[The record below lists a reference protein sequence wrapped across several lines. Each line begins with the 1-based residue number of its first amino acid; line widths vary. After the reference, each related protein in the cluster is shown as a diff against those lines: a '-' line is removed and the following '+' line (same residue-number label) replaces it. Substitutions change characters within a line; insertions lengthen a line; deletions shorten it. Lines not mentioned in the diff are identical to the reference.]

1 MAESDSSG
9 LDYNET
15 VLDHFRS
22 PRNAG
27 DLPDAN
33 AIGEASNPAMQIR
46 LLLRID
52 DGRISA
58 ARFQTKGCPASIATS
73 SVATEWLSGKPLEQ
87 ARAMTRRD
95 LLDALGGLPR
105 AKHHCPALVEKALA
119 AALAQHDNA
128 AS

>member
-1 MAESDSSG
+1 MAEPDSPG
-9 LDYNET
+9 LEYNET

-46 LLLRID
+46 LLLQIE
-52 DGRISA
+52 DGRIGA

-73 SVATEWLSGKPLEQ
+73 SVATEWLTGKPLEQ
-87 ARAMTRRD
+87 ARQMTRQD
-95 LLDALGGLPR
+95 LLDALNGLPR

-119 AALAQHDNA
+119 AALRQYDSI

>member
-1 MAESDSSG
+1 MAEPDASG
-9 LDYNET
+9 LDYNAT

-22 PRNAG
+22 PRNVG
-27 DLPDAN
+27 ELPDAN

-52 DGRISA
+52 DGRIGA
-58 ARFQTKGCPASIATS
+58 ARFQTKGCPASIASS
-73 SVATEWLSGKPLEQ
+73 SVATEWLTGKPLER
-87 ARAMTRRD
+87 ARAMTRQD

-119 AALAQHDNA
+119 AALAQHDAA